1 MRAILEMVLPPKNRL
16 SNRGGAMPLS
26 HDDQTA
32 AIDQLLRRL
41 EKLHSSPA
49 VALRIMEITRD
60 PDFDIAKVTACL
72 EHDPS
77 LTAAVLRLVNSSYY
91 GLPVKVTEIQRA
103 IGYLGRRSLRLT
115 VLGFGLT
122 KALARGCPKA
132 IHQQYWR
139 RSLTLAVAAR
149 KLAERTAD
157 RGVNPDVAFAAGL
170 LADLGM
176 LVLAQLETEEY
187 LLVCEAGDHV
197 VTQLV
202 REREKFG
209 FTHVEVGTRLM
220 EEWNLPSELIEA
232 VTHHHK
238 SPVEAQPL
246 SHVLKAANLLA
257 EVLWTTESPHMRLLL
272 PLLKTRF
279 DLGVDDLIIL
289 ATECKRAVE
298 ESVEIFQVRLDDEID
313 VEALQRE
320 ARTLYEAAVFE
331 ISADLDSH
339 EDIGDHAAPA
349 RG

>member
-1 MRAILEMVLPPKNRL
+1 MTP
-16 SNRGGAMPLS
+16 S
-26 HDDQTA
+26 DCDQTL

-49 VALRIMEITRD
+49 VALRILEIMRD
-60 PDFDIAKVTACL
+60 PDFDYSEVTACL
-72 EHDPS
+72 ERDPS

-91 GLPVKVTEIQRA
+91 SLPNKVTEIQRA
-103 IGYLGRRSLRLT
+103 IAYLGHRSLRLT

-122 KALARGCPKA
+122 KALAHGCPKA

-149 KLAERTAD
+149 KLALRKAD
-157 RGVNPDVAFAAGL
+157 PAVSPDAAFAAGL

-176 LVLAQLETEEY
+176 LVLAQLETEKY
-187 LLVCEAGDHV
+187 LPVCDADDHV

-202 REREKFG
+202 MEREIFG

-220 EEWNLPSELIEA
+220 QGWALPVELIEA
-232 VTHHHK
+232 VSHHHK
-238 SPVEAQPL
+238 SPVDAQPL

-257 EVLWTTESPHMRLLL
+257 EVLWTADSPHMRLLL

-279 DLGVDDLIIL
+279 DLGVDDLIAL
-289 ATECKRAVE
+289 ATECKRSVE
-298 ESVEIFQVRLDDEID
+298 ESVTIFQVRLDDEID

-320 ARTLYEAAVFE
+320 AYSLYEAAVFE
-331 ISADLDSH
+331 LSADVDNLD
-339 EDIGDHAAPA
+339 ETPRQAAPV
-349 RG
+349 GG